1 MSAFNSQV
9 GGSHYTN
16 CKIQPFQYSMA
27 NGLDPMQH
35 TVVKY
40 VTRFRSKN
48 GVEDLK
54 KAIHVLELLI
64 ECETYKDK
72 GVVDDTEPPV
82 STTQKPLVYVG
93 GTHKEARVHAR
104 SLGASGFTHL
114 AIGELQ
120 YLRGCRDRLI
130 YLKVAELNNTVPDYL
145 DALCT
150 HNEVHA
156 WL

>member
-1 MSAFNSQV
+1 MSAFKTQV
-9 GGSHYTN
+9 GGSHYTS

-64 ECETYKDK
+64 EYETHKDK
-72 GVVDDTEPPV
+72 GAAGDTEPPAN
-82 STTQKPLVYVG
+82 KPKQLVYVG
-93 GTHKEARVHAR
+93 GTHKEAREHAH
-104 SLGASGFTHL
+104 SLGYTSFTHL

-120 YLRGCRDRLI
+120 YLSGCRDSLI
-130 YLKVAELNNTVPDYL
+130 YLRVAELDHTVPPSLEY
-145 DALCT
+145 LCT
-150 HNEVHA
+150 RNEVLA
-156 WL
+156 W